1 MLNNSLATTLINIEL
16 NGRKLLVT
24 PAATILEVAEE
35 HSIDIPT
42 LCHDPRL
49 EAYGSCW
56 VCMVRVEGAR
66 GFVPA
71 CATKVLP
78 GMRITTDS
86 ADIRNARK
94 MALELLLSNHYGDCK
109 PPCTLTCPSN
119 IDVQGYIGL
128 IANKKFRE
136 ALELIKK
143 DNPLPS
149 VCGRVCPRPCEDDC
163 RRRLV
168 DEAVGIDWLKR
179 YVADLDLFSE
189 SGFDPVLAL
198 KNGKRVAVVG
208 AGPAGLSAAYYLV
221 QQGVEV
227 TIFEAEQKAGGML
240 RYGIPDYRLPQ
251 KTLDLEINTI
261 LRLGVELESGLRL
274 GDNLKLA
281 ELRRD
286 YHAVLLAMGAW
297 KSRGLRVEGE
307 KLPGVLSGIDF
318 LKEIAEGKE
327 VVLGKRIAVIGGGNT
342 AIDAA
347 RTSLRLGAGEV
358 YLFYRRTRNEM
369 PAASIEIDEAIEEGV
384 NISYLVAPVSIQGSE
399 QGLTAI
405 RLIKMEL
412 GEPDSSG
419 RRRPIPI
426 EGSEFDQPIDN
437 VIAAVGQYAETRYLE
452 NLEGLLDERGY
463 LVCNAESGETAIPG
477 LFAAGDLVTGP
488 DIAIQAIAGGKH
500 AASSIIAYLE
510 GSNGRSAKEFLSRK
524 DDFGE
529 VTEEELRD
537 EPRIPR
543 EKMSL
548 IHLKERQSSFNELE
562 QGYSREQA
570 LKEADRCME
579 CGCHDVHECKLK
591 QQAQDYDAIASR
603 FLGEIQK
610 HPIDESHPYI
620 IRDPAKCIL
629 CGRCIRICL
638 EVQGIGALG
647 YIYRGF
653 KSQVVPSFNVPFGE
667 DELCISCGQCIST
680 CPVGALTEKYPEG
693 KTVPLEERVEDGFCT
708 LCSVACALEYRYH
721 GTLLT
726 RVKERSMPVGG
737 LAGDTLKGGESAG
750 SGFSGSGRLCSK
762 GRFEHTFLNEPLTV
776 ATLLPGGK
784 EISISKAGELVGK
797 YLGEAK
803 KALMRISP
811 YLSGETIDLFLGLAE
826 KHGMAVE
833 ADGLQEVNKSWAE
846 LLAPGSNGGYLFEA
860 LNYDP
865 EERVLILVGNLEQ
878 SNNVAFT
885 EALSMQK
892 KRGWQLWGVARQ
904 DRLYDRFFS
913 RLIPDTD
920 ELAEV
925 FKSEAGK
932 KRRLDLLINPEEFL
946 KASKASKASNRS
958 QEKRLFQTLLQSGE
972 QVCTTLFWN
981 SRNAG
986 YLLRSL
992 AVKKLPEGKQNCDLL
1007 ITVGTDSETYRA
1019 TFKGTLTDPFKGR
1032 VIELGRKAAGSG
1044 LFIPLPL
1051 PLWLQG
1057 YTEPSGRSPFRAGV
1071 VDTRIL
1077 KDLFKA

>member
-1 MLNNSLATTLINIEL
+1 MLNNSSATTLINIEL
-16 NGRKLLVT
+16 NRKKLLVT
-24 PAATILEVAEE
+24 PGATILEVAEE

-56 VCMVRVEGAR
+56 VCIVRVEGAR

-86 ADIRNARK
+86 ADIRSARK

-149 VCGRVCPRPCEDDC
+149 VCGRVCPRPCEDAC
-163 RRRLV
+163 RRNLV

-179 YVADLDLFSE
+179 YVADLDLFSD

-208 AGPAGLSAAYYLV
+208 GGPAGLSAAYYLV
-221 QQGVEV
+221 QQGVAV
-227 TIFEAEQKAGGML
+227 TIFEAEQKTGGML

-251 KTLDLEINTI
+251 ATLDLEINTI
-261 LRLGVELESGLRL
+261 LKLGVELKNGLRL
-274 GDNLKLA
+274 GDNLELA
-281 ELRRD
+281 GLRRD

-297 KSRGLRVEGE
+297 KSRNLRVEGE

-384 NISYLVAPVSIQGSE
+384 KISYLVAPVSIKGSE

-405 RLIKMEL
+405 RLLKMEL
-412 GEPDSSG
+412 GEQDSSG
-419 RRRPIPI
+419 RRRPIPV

-437 VIAAVGQYAETRYLE
+437 VIAAIGQYSETSYLE

-463 LVCNAESGETAIPG
+463 LVCNAESGETSIPG

-488 DIAIQAIAGGKH
+488 DIAIQAIAGGKY
-500 AASSIIAYLE
+500 AASSIMAYLE
-510 GSNGRSAKEFLSRK
+510 GRNGRTGKEFLSRK

-529 VTEEELRD
+529 VTEEELKD
-537 EPRIPR
+537 EPRIPL

-548 IHLKERQSSFNELE
+548 IDLKERQSSFKELE

-570 LKEADRCME
+570 LKEAARCLE

-591 QQAQDYDAIASR
+591 EQAQDYGAIASR

-667 DELCISCGQCIST
+667 DELCISCGQCVST

-693 KTVPLEERVEDGFCT
+693 KTVPLEERVEEGFCT

-726 RVKERSMPVGG
+726 RVKETSRATFKERSTPVGG
-737 LAGDTLKGGESAG
+737 LAGGALKSGGLAG
-750 SGFSGSGRLCSK
+750 GLVGGGFTAGGRLCRK
-762 GRFEHTFLNEPLTV
+762 GRFEHTFLNEPI
-776 ATLLPGGK
+776 AAAPLLPDGK
-784 EISISKAGELVGK
+784 EISISTAGELVGK

-803 KALMRISP
+803 KALILISP
-811 YLSGETIDLFLGLAE
+811 YLSGETIDLFLGLAA

-833 ADGLQEVNKSWAE
+833 ADGLQELDKSWAE
-846 LLAPGSNGGYLFEA
+846 LPAPGSNGGYLFEA
-860 LNYDP
+860 LGYGP
-865 EERVLILVGNLEQ
+865 EERVLILVGSLEE

-885 EALSMQK
+885 EALSMHK
-892 KRGWQLWGVARQ
+892 KHGWQLLGVARR
-904 DRLYDRFFS
+904 DKLYDRFFS
-913 RLIPDTD
+913 RLIPDPD
-920 ELAEV
+920 ELAEI

-932 KRRLDLLINPEEFL
+932 KRRLDLLINPKEFL
-946 KASKASKASNRS
+946 KASGRGK
-958 QEKRLFQTLLQSGE
+958 EKRLIGTLLNAGE
-972 QVCTTLFWN
+972 KVCTTLFWN

-986 YLLRSL
+986 CLLRSL
-992 AVKKLPEGKQNCDLL
+992 AAKELAQGKQEYDLM
-1007 ITVGTDSETYRA
+1007 IAVGADNDTSE
-1019 TFKGTLTDPFKGR
+1019 GSSNGR
-1032 VIELGRKAAGSG
+1032 VIELGRKATGSG

-1057 YTEPSGRSPFRAGV
+1057 YTEPSGRSPFRSGV

-1077 KDLFKA
+1077 AGLFRA